1 MLSFEEKSQIKDTL
15 RAESVSIW
23 DSNPHQIPRY
33 RIGDKSIYNMPVFMF
48 GEEIY
53 LGTKRYTK
61 GKAKKFDL
69 IVFCHEEHIRI
80 ISFNARE
87 HYCRMLKELAL
98 MKFKQYIYDN
108 FPRSDLGEPISIF
121 GSEIHDGKFITE
133 LGYAGKRRKYSFK
146 LPFDGKGISME
157 KVNRLCL

>member
-1 MLSFEEKSQIKDTL
+1 MLSFEEKSQIKETL
-15 RAESVSIW
+15 LFRSVSIW
-23 DSNPHQIPRY
+23 DSHPQQIPRY
-33 RIGDKSIYNMPVFMF
+33 RIGEASNIRLPVFMF
-48 GEEIY
+48 GEDMY
-53 LGTKRYTK
+53 LGTKKYTK

-87 HYCRMLKELAL
+87 HYCRMLKELAV

-133 LGYAGKRRKYSFK
+133 LGYAGKRKKYSFK
-146 LPFDGKGISME
+146 LPFDGRGISME
-157 KVNRLCL
+157 KVNSLCL